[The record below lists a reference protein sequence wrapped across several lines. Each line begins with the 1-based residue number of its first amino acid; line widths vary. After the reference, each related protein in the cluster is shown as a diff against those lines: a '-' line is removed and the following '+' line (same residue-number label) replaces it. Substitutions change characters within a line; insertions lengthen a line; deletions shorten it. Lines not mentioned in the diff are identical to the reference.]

1 MSHNL
6 KQRDSQLNVLTTPL
20 VVRLAAREGLL
31 TGPTSGLANGFVQVN
46 LVILPEDRAA
56 GFLRFCQA
64 NPKPCPVIAVSEP
77 GARACGKL
85 GADLDIAR
93 DVPTY
98 QIFRHGQHTDSVSD
112 VVDYWRDDL
121 VTFALGCSF
130 TFEYALISNGLRI
143 RHIDEN
149 RNVPMYNTTMAL
161 ESAGGFGGNL
171 VVSMRPFPAADA
183 IRAVQITTRYPQV
196 HGEPVHLGNP
206 ALIGIHDLTHPDYG
220 DAVTCAEH
228 EVPVFWACGVTP
240 HQVLMD
246 AGVEFAITH
255 HPGHML
261 VTDIPDSHLALF

>member
-1 MSHNL
+1 MSHSL
-6 KQRDSQLNVLTTPL
+6 KQQNSLLNTLATPL
-20 VVRLAAREGLL
+20 AVRLAAREGQL

-46 LVILPEDRAA
+46 LVILPEEQAT

-64 NPKPCPVIAVSEP
+64 NPKPCPLLAVSEP
-77 GARACGKL
+77 GARFCSKL
-85 GADLDIAR
+85 GDDLDIAR
-93 DVPTY
+93 DVPSY
-98 QIFRHGQHTDSVSD
+98 QIFRHGKHACSVND
-112 VVDYWRDDL
+112 VSNDWRDDL

-130 TFEYALISNGLRI
+130 TFEHALISNGLRV

-149 RNVPMYNTTMAL
+149 RNVPMYNTTLAL

-206 ALIGIHDLTHPDYG
+206 ALIGISDLNTPDYG
-220 DAVTCAEH
+220 DAVTCEEH
-228 EVPVFWACGVTP
+228 ELPVFWACGVTP
-240 HQVLMD
+240 HKVLMD

-255 HPGHML
+255 APGHML
-261 VTDIPDSHLALF
+261 VTDIPDYRLALF